1 MMRLEAEFFI
11 CGSTYILLSEH
22 GVETNRGFLGNSLS
36 WNLGFYFSPSTSNIL
51 ICGLPNNTDSD
62 HESPI
67 PDHMGYEILFSF
79 ILQSCPEKYRLG
91 NNIQSYR
98 LRN

>member
-1 MMRLEAEFFI
+1 MRLEAEFFI

-67 PDHMGYEILFSF
+67 PDHMGYEICSV
-79 ILQSCPEKYRLG
+79 S
-91 NNIQSYR
+91 SYNHV
-98 LRN
+98 LRNTGWEIIFSLID